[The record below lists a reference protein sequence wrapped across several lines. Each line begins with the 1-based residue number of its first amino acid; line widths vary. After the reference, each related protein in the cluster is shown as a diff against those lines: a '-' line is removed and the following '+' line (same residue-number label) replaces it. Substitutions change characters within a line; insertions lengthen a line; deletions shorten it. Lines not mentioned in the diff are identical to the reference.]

1 MNWKKI
7 HIEETDS
14 TNRYLWESHG
24 EEDMVVV
31 VADYQT
37 AGRGQ
42 GTNSWESERGK
53 NLLFSILVKPTMM
66 TPANQFVLSMAEAL
80 ALKSVLDGYTD
91 DITLKWPNDIYWKD
105 KKIGG
110 TLIETAVADHCLKK
124 CVFGTGINVN
134 QEVFRS
140 DAPNPVS
147 LRQILGRE
155 TPVDEILQQV
165 LEAFEREY
173 QKVLSGDY
181 DDISTRYQQALYR
194 RTGYHTYRDE
204 NGLFEAAMIGVRPT
218 GQLLLRDRE
227 GKAREYMF
235 KEVTFMRVDE

>member
-1 MNWKKI
+1 M
-7 HIEETDS
+7 
-14 TNRYLWESHG
+14 
-24 EEDMVVV
+24 
-31 VADYQT
+31 
-37 AGRGQ
+37 
-42 GTNSWESERGK
+42 
-53 NLLFSILVKPTMM
+53 
-66 TPANQFVLSMAEAL
+66 
-80 ALKSVLDGYTD
+80 
-91 DITLKWPNDIYWKD
+91 
-105 KKIGG
+105 
-110 TLIETAVADHCLKK
+110 
-124 CVFGTGINVN
+124 
-134 QEVFRS
+134 
-140 DAPNPVS
+140 
-147 LRQILGRE
+147 
-155 TPVDEILQQV
+155 DEILQQV